1 MKKTLKILI
10 IFFILKQQIVIAEN
24 IDLVN
29 SLSSKSIFCYK
40 EQAKPTHDSSANHT
54 AKKITNNKEK
64 LAQAFLITLKNT
76 DLDIVA
82 KSFKW
87 LEKNSPKS
95 LFPHLTYLIS
105 NPNPIIYR
113 LIPEFIKK
121 NFNLIPLNYH
131 LDLCIYLVTTN
142 HQTSKTRNIL
152 SLLKFYFLKNFISWQ
167 AYFFTLRT
175 WVMDLEKWNILSL
188 LSKKELED
196 NPVFKEFQKIN
207 LLDEQ
212 EIERQEI
219 NRSNIV
225 YLKAPKK
232 SDNSLEIYV
241 KTTFKN
247 PTFFKRWLDIKLPV
261 NEITSSYFKNLF
273 EVFLLLPQYQII
285 SYEIYRDNSV
295 KENLDANWNN
305 TKTSMSSI
313 GKLFHAFKQK
323 KLIIHLTTPLGETK
337 QLTEFDMF
345 TTFKNGSI
353 LSFRLSSEAKLE
365 IMKQGYYFQLCDY
378 AA

>member
-1 MKKTLKILI
+1 MQKSLKVLI
-10 IFFILKQQIVIAEN
+10 IFFILKQQIVIAGN
-24 IDLVN
+24 IDFVN
-29 SLSSKSIFCYK
+29 SLSSKSIFSYK
-40 EQAKPTHDSSANHT
+40 EQVNPTPESSADHT
-54 AKKITNNKEK
+54 VRKITNKKER
-64 LAQAFLITLKNT
+64 LAQAFLITLKNK

-105 NPNPIIYR
+105 NPNPQIYH

-121 NFNLIPLNYH
+121 NFNSIPLNYH
-131 LDLCIYLVTTN
+131 LDLCIYLTTTN
-142 HQTSKTRNIL
+142 HQTTKTKKIL
-152 SLLKFYFLKNFISWQ
+152 PLLKIYFLKNFISWQ

-175 WVMDLEKWNILSL
+175 WVMDLEQWSL
-188 LSKKELED
+188 LDIFSEEIEA
-196 NPVFKEFQKIN
+196 NHPVFKEFQNIN
-207 LLDEQ
+207 LLDKQ

-219 NRSNIV
+219 NSSNII
-225 YLKAPKK
+225 YLKTPKK

-241 KTTFKN
+241 KTTFEN
-247 PTFFKRWLDIKLPV
+247 PAFFKRWLDIELPV

-273 EVFLLLPQYQII
+273 EVFLLLPQYQIL

-295 KENLDANWNN
+295 RKNLTTNWNK
-305 TKTSMSSI
+305 TKTSMTSI

-345 TTFKNGSI
+345 TTFKNGSL
-353 LSFRLSSEAKLE
+353 LSFRLSYEAKLE
-365 IMKQGYYFQLCDY
+365 ILKQGYYFQLCDY